1 LAELGNEGVL
11 MPRRTARQTEGQLK
25 MFMTPREVME
35 GYSSHIGD
43 RDPYGRDRY
52 LTNRDTFKHKRQQ
65 NIESGLHEDVRLNG
79 VQFPIGLGQLSD
91 TDVASTIHRRDPMA
105 VLTGKKMLTAGH
117 HRLAAA
123 YEHAPDTP
131 IPVLHHK
138 DIVEHQGW
146 AGHVPESHIE
156 HETVRTE
163 GGTVSRKPIMVGMT
177 NYETPKVAQPW
188 GHYR

>member
-1 LAELGNEGVL
+1 
-11 MPRRTARQTEGQLK
+11 MPRRTARQAEGQLK
-25 MFMTPREVME
+25 MFMTPREIME

-52 LTNRDTFKHKRQQ
+52 LTNRDTFKLKRQQ
-65 NIESGLHEDVRLNG
+65 NLQTGLHEDVRLNG

-91 TDVASTIHRRDPMA
+91 TDPSISKTITERDPFA
-105 VLTGKKMLTAGH
+105 QLTGRPMLTAGH

-123 YEHAPDTP
+123 YEHAPDQP

-138 DIVEHQGW
+138 DIVEHQGYS
-146 AGHVPESHIE
+146 AHVPKSHIE

-163 GGTVSRKPIMVGMT
+163 GGTVSRKPIMVGMKG
-177 NYETPKVAQPW
+177 YETPKIAQPW